1 MTLIPKS
8 VLAGMG
14 LSAVLTY
21 VLFTNVTWYHD
32 LFIWSWTNP
41 WMWAIALP
49 IGIGA
54 AVLTDD

>member
-1 MTLIPKS
+1 
-8 VLAGMG
+8 MG